1 MSFNLIKAKSKAIVE
16 SGPIFRSTAEWE
28 ISLSCHNATF
38 SKAGNTLALI
48 KSKSLYQKFI
58 STPLNFHLK

>member
-48 KSKSLYQKFI
+48 NLANPVKFSLKIGF
-58 STPLNFHLK
+58 LL